1 MVLINSKSQSLQISK
16 KMISKEIVSTTIL
29 VSRAYD
35 DIATSLFGKASKA
48 LKKGEITYVHYQ
60 QIYENF
66 YRPLIGYSFKMVLDE
81 TRDIMN
87 GLEEQ
92 FKDIEYNTLQLKE
105 RVEKIESIQKVIG
118 VISSVLST
126 AALIATFIAVP
137 NPTSALSAISSIGAL
152 IEGLKNDEDN
162 SAAADEA

>member
-1 MVLINSKSQSLQISK
+1 
-16 KMISKEIVSTTIL
+16 
-29 VSRAYD
+29 
-35 DIATSLFGKASKA
+35 
-48 LKKGEITYVHYQ
+48 
-60 QIYENF
+60 
-66 YRPLIGYSFKMVLDE
+66 MVLDE